1 MERTCP
7 SCQQTVAQGD
17 PHPGLVSL
25 SKMQHSQLFKCH
37 CCNSYLHLDQD
48 GWEILSA
55 GEYRSVNPLDH
66 TRRSA

>member
-7 SCQQTVAQGD
+7 SCQQTVTKGE

-37 CCNSYLHLDQD
+37 CCNSYLHRDQD

-55 GEYRSVNPLDH
+55 GEYQAVTPPDQALQ
-66 TRRSA
+66 SA